1 MIVVDASVAVKWLVP
16 EDGQAAARE
25 LLSTGGP
32 LLAPAL
38 IRVEV
43 AAAIA
48 GKVRFEEI
56 DLQDGEGALRVW
68 LQFLLAGQVTL
79 VPDEADLA
87 GAWQL
92 ATELKHPLQD
102 CLYLALALRL
112 RTPLITAD
120 KKFTEKA
127 RPVYSEVRL
136 LGSDQTRPER

>member
-16 EDGQAAARE
+16 EAGKAAADE
-25 LLSTGGP
+25 LLNDGVP

-48 GKVRFEEI
+48 RKVRFDEI
-56 DLQDGEGALRVW
+56 RFQTGESALSRW
-68 LQFLLAGQVTL
+68 FQLLLNGLVTL

-87 GAWQL
+87 DAWRL
-92 ATELKHPLQD
+92 ATELRHPLQD
-102 CLYLALALRL
+102 CVYLALALRL
-112 RTPLITAD
+112 RTPLVTAD

>member
-16 EDGQAAARE
+16 EAGEAAADE

-48 GKVRFEEI
+48 RKVRFDEI
-56 DLQDGEGALRVW
+56 PFQTGESALGRW
-68 LQFLLAGQVTL
+68 FQLLLNALVTL

>member
-25 LLSTGGP
+25 LLSTGDP

-120 KKFTEKA
+120 KKFAEQA

>member
-16 EDGQAAARE
+16 EAGKAAADE
-25 LLSTGGP
+25 LLNDGVP

-48 GKVRFEEI
+48 RKVRFDEI
-56 DLQDGEGALRVW
+56 RFQTGESALSRW

-112 RTPLITAD
+112 RTPPITAD

-127 RPVYSEVRL
+127 RPVYSAVRL